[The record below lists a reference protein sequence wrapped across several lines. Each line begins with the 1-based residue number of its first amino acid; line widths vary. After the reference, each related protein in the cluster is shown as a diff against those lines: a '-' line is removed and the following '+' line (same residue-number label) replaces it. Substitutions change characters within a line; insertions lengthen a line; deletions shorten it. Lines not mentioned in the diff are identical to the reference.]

1 DAYKAT
7 YATQMQLL
15 RGREDLEEPQEP
27 FFKPPIDMRKPGR
40 PAKKRKLGH
49 DEHVSEKR
57 QRTCKRCNQIGHNR
71 RTCAGG
77 EVGSN
82 PKGRRPRTMVD
93 GGTQETTYPDPAECS
108 SSRRRRG
115 RGRGRGSR
123 GGRGRGRGS
132 ASTSAAASTSASTSQ
147 TAPSTSSAPA
157 SRGRGGRGGRGA
169 RGGRG
174 VVQQTLR
181 QSVNGACWFSQ
192 TLSQTFQAPKPQKKG
207 TFATQ

>member
-27 FFKPPIDMRKPGR
+27 FVKPPIDMRKPGR

-49 DEHVSEKR
+49 DEHVSEKK
-57 QRTCKRCNQIGHNR
+57 QRTRKRCNQIGHNR

-108 SSRRRRG
+108 SSRSRRG

-123 GGRGRGRGS
+123 RGRGS
-132 ASTSAAASTSASTSQ
+132 TSASASTSASTSQ

-174 VVQQTLR
+174 VVR
-181 QSVNGACWFSQ
+181 QRL
-192 TLSQTFQAPKPQKKG
+192 LSDLSMVLVGSARL
-207 TFATQ
+207 